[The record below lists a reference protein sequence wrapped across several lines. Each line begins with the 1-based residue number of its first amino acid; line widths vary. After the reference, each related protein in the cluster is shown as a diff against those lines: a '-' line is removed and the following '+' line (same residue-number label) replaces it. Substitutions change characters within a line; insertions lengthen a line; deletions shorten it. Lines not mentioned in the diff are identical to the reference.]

1 MLAYNMIKTTL
12 TLALFC
18 SLPSCK
24 PSSEGASQAETLSSK
39 GEITIN
45 RFYGEVGFN
54 KEPCVF
60 SIDLD
65 PFTLPA
71 FEVKIVKNNADMD
84 QYEVVDNKAFHRTM
98 DQLKSWLQNNVNNP
112 QWLQTQYEQIKRRIP
127 EYTESLAK
135 LKAKPLAKRNTPRV
149 SERIASLEKM
159 IEKIRKCSFEQLES
173 SDFTLYYVES
183 GETLR
188 MGTPI
193 CMVSLTK
200 NADNYNNQRCFAIK
214 KEGKISFP

>member
-39 GEITIN
+39 GKKTIN
-45 RFYGEVGFN
+45 RFYGEVDFN

-71 FEVKIVKNNADMD
+71 FEVKIVKPNADVD
-84 QYEVVDNKAFHRTM
+84 QYEVVDNKAFHKTM
-98 DQLKSWLQNNVNNP
+98 EHLRSWLQINVNNQ
-112 QWLQTQYEQIKRRIP
+112 QWLRTQYEQIKGRIP
-127 EYTESLAK
+127 EYKKEIAALSKMQNKTRRES
-135 LKAKPLAKRNTPRV
+135 
-149 SERIASLEKM
+149 EMIARLQTM
-159 IEKIRKCSFEQLES
+159 TEKIGKCSYEKLES
-173 SDFTLYYVES
+173 SDFTLYYAES
-183 GETLR
+183 GENWR
-188 MGTPI
+188 IGTPI
-193 CMVSLTK
+193 CVVSLTK
-200 NADNYNNQRCFAIK
+200 NADNSNTQRCFAIK